1 MDLQELIKLC
11 LQASVIIS
19 VYALGLEATPKD
31 LVFVLKRPALLV
43 RALLAMFVIMPVVAI
58 VLLKWFDLPHALQ
71 VTLVA
76 LAISPIPPLL
86 PKRQSKG
93 GGHSSYALGLM
104 VCMALLSLILIPL
117 WLHLLGSIF
126 GQSFSVQMGA
136 VTLVVLKMIIGPIL
150 AGMLVR
156 ALVPAAAQG
165 MLRPAILLAGW
176 LLPLAGLIVLL
187 AMHSA
192 LLEALGHGAWIPLLV
207 FIVIGIAVG
216 HILGGPDADSRLVLA
231 VSTASRHPGIAF
243 ALAAFNFPQD
253 RGVPAL
259 IALYLLVSIIA
270 TIVYM
275 KWLAKRTADQPEAAE
290 S

>member
-31 LVFVLKRPALLV
+31 LMYVLQRPPLLV
-43 RALLAMFVIMPVVAI
+43 RAVLAMFVIMPVVAI
-58 VLLKWFDLPHALQ
+58 VLVKLLELPHGLE

-104 VCMALLSLILIPL
+104 VCMALLSLVMIPL
-117 WLHLLGSIF
+117 WMQILGAIF
-126 GQSFSVQMGA
+126 GQSFSAHLGA
-136 VTLVVLKMIIGPIL
+136 VALLVLKMIVGPIL
-150 AGMLVR
+150 IGMAVR
-156 ALVPAAAQG
+156 ALMPEAAG
-165 MLRPAILLAGW
+165 RMLRPAILLAGW
-176 LLPLAGLIVLL
+176 LLPLVGLIVVFAMHHALL
-187 AMHSA
+187 AA
-192 LLEALGHGAWIPLLV
+192 LSQGAWIPLLA
-207 FIVIGIAVG
+207 FIFIGIVVG
-216 HILGGPDADSRLVLA
+216 HVLGGPDVDSRLVLA

-243 ALAAFNFPQD
+243 AIAAFNFPQD

-259 IALYLLVSIIA
+259 IALYLLVSMIA
-270 TIVYM
+270 TVLYM
-275 KWLAKRTADQPEAAE
+275 KWLAKRTAGEPEATAG
-290 S
+290 